1 MRGTGMW
8 LYEKKITELEEEF
21 ENARAIIREVQ
32 EILENTERTDQKI
45 SETPDRAKLK
55 LKLDTAFA
63 LARLIK
69 EQAAFYMKIG
79 DLYDAFKLLK
89 DLIDEFRKEDDEL
102 TDRVL
107 DKIDNEWDCG
117 ISYLLRK
124 INAEG
129 NKKADKA

>member
-1 MRGTGMW
+1 MW

-32 EILENTERTDQKI
+32 EILAKASEDNKKS
-45 SETPDRAKLK
+45 SETPDRTTLK
-55 LKLDTAFA
+55 LKIDTAVGH
-63 LARLIK
+63 ARLIK
-69 EQAAFYMKIG
+69 EQTAFYMKIG
-79 DLYDAFKLLK
+79 DLYDAFKLLN
-89 DLIDEFRKEDDEL
+89 DLIDEFRSEDDGL

-107 DKIDNEWDCG
+107 DRIDKKWDCG

-129 NKKADKA
+129 NKKADQS

>member
-1 MRGTGMW
+1 MW

-21 ENARAIIREVQ
+21 ENARSIIREVQ
-32 EILENTERTDQKI
+32 EILENSKGAGEGI
-45 SETPDRAKLK
+45 PETPDRAKLK